1 VTLLDALLTRFEEVV
16 LVDFEFNGGERN
28 PRSEGNRP
36 NVVCL
41 VAHELRSGRRFRLWH
56 DQIGLKP
63 PYRIDA
69 KTLFVAFYASAELI
83 CHLSKGWPL
92 PVNILDL
99 FIEFRRMTNHSGERQ
114 PSASLL
120 AALNYFKL
128 DSIEAQSKEHCATS
142 SSAAGPGLRKR
153 RPEFVITAK
162 PTWRRCASYL
172 RSCRSGTWDTASS
185 TAVTCVPTLG

>member
-1 VTLLDALLTRFEEVV
+1 MTLLDALLTRFEEVV

-128 DSIEAQSKEHCATS
+128 DSIEAQSKEHWRNIVLRGGPWTEEEKTGIRDYCETDV
-142 SSAAGPGLRKR
+142 AALRKLLEVWTWPHIG
-153 RPEFVITAK
+153 RPCCENSLT
-162 PTWRRCASYL
+162 T
-172 RSCRSGTWDTASS
+172 
-185 TAVTCVPTLG
+185 